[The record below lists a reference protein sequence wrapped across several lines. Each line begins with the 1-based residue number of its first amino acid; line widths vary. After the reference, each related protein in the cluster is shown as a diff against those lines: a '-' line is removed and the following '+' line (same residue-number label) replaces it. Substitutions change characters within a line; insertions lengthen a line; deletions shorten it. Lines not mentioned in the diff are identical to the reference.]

1 MKALRAIVWF
11 SHGFAAAIALLF
23 IAQTAAAANP
33 PVDRDRAATAR
44 ALALRYWHDSGLET
58 LPAHY
63 DRARFKNA
71 LNGEDDP
78 DVLAAW
84 NDMNTLPTPEG
95 RQKAYVVMQKLVLE
109 RVYAIPLGS
118 VTKIQAVRA
127 NVGGFVPFRI
137 PRMANVWLEH

>member
-1 MKALRAIVWF
+1 MMQNTTEGWNLHFTAWGTQPAL
-11 SHGFAAAIALLF
+11 G
-23 IAQTAAAANP
+23 
-33 PVDRDRAATAR
+33 
-44 ALALRYWHDSGLET
+44 ALAAMQFLVQ
-58 LPAHY
+58 P
-63 DRARFKNA
+63 NA
-71 LNGEDDP
+71 TYKPLNGEDDP

-84 NDMNTLPTPEG
+84 TDMNTLPTPEG